1 METNNKPIT
10 LAQQNYINAIVDYL
24 DITHPQLETV
34 TDGKIWLTNIFTK
47 YPTLQQDMKVHKEQL
62 RSQKEDERNR
72 ALYQQFINGNT
83 IEILASKYAL
93 PETVVKNIIQ
103 KQL

>member
-1 METNNKPIT
+1 METNNKLIT

-34 TDGKIWLTNIFTK
+34 TDGKTWLTNIFTK

>member
-1 METNNKPIT
+1 M
-10 LAQQNYINAIVDYL
+10 DYL

-34 TDGKIWLTNIFTK
+34 TDGKTWLTNIFTK